1 MQTNPPTTPDTPAA
15 EPAAKPKYS
24 RLRRWIGGLLLLL
37 VIPIL
42 LLTSALAFFDS
53 QRGRDWLV
61 KQINHSGV
69 AKLHAIDGSLW
80 SDFALRG
87 LVVNTADI
95 NIAIDKVSLA
105 WSPYSLLARD
115 LSLDE
120 LKVGHLEIEIKPS
133 PPDKAPSP
141 PPTSIT
147 LPIAVHIDSAQ
158 IARLSVKGSPDIDA
172 IRFKLASNGRFHQ
185 LTLDQLRVRLPQVD
199 ASLKGHLALVGTQP
213 FVTSG
218 QLDLSA
224 KVENQPLQSQIK
236 LDGPLRKLQ
245 LNGDIK
251 SNQLNAMIN
260 ARLDVFAPY
269 TYQLLSE
276 GQIKLQQ
283 LNPAVLMPN
292 LPKALLDV
300 SLSVTPLGE
309 NAASGSLEVHNAM
322 PLTVDQ
328 GGLPFTQISSK
339 LGYLK
344 ETVTLQSMSLDL
356 LGQGQIK
363 GEGKLDKGQLKL
375 QLDLAKIDPA
385 KLFARQP
392 PASLGGTIA
401 LKGPWLAPDVL
412 AKLADAQRNVSLDL
426 DMGWL
431 NPKHERRIALRQARL
446 SRANS
451 SVSLQGELGL
461 LDAKGVAK
469 HDFKLAGEFAG
480 LNPAEFVASPKGSL
494 TGQFKV
500 AGALQPSL
508 KASVDYRLSDSRFN
522 GEVLSGKGQ
531 LNVEETRVSNADLW
545 LALGANRLD
554 AEGALGLAND
564 VLKLKISLPQLQQ
577 FGPGF
582 AGKMSGDAQLK
593 GAMLSP
599 QIATQLAVAGLQ
611 TPFGVSVNQAVLEA
625 ELQSDLKGPMHIR
638 ADVNDAKAAGVQ
650 IQNLNFKVDGS
661 RAKHSASLQLKGKQ
675 DERLIDVSSHFEGGL
690 SEQWVWRGNVLGL
703 QVNQPVALN
712 LAAKTPL
719 EVGADLLRM
728 GDARLLMGDTRLHIE
743 RLVWQE
749 GHLDTA
755 GELEQLSVGQW
766 LPLLGQKEL
775 SGNLMLGG
783 RWALKSAGGLGG
795 QVEIHRQ
802 SGDLKYVTQNTAP
815 QKFDLQGL
823 KLQINAKQSALNFTG
838 NLSSGRFGQMQ
849 ANGSALMDAV
859 NWRLAEHAPVDV
871 FIKGDLPKLA
881 MFGPLLGPDLTLAGS
896 GRFEVRHSGLL
907 KENNWTGFVYGD
919 GLAVRDAATGLA
931 LQEGKVRMSLDKR
944 LINLQQFQFK
954 GGQGTLD
961 AKGTFDL
968 AGPSPSAS
976 AQVTANKLTLI
987 SKADMLVV
995 MSGQG
1000 NITLRDKALN
1010 VSGQLKADEGDI
1022 RFQSN
1027 DVPRLSDDVVVK
1039 GREKVVAE
1047 AGPKLSLQMDIDMGN
1062 NFRFRAY
1069 GLDAR
1074 LMGLL
1079 RLRTQANRS
1088 PTAHGVV
1095 QVAENT
1101 GNERS
1106 TYSAYGQRLDIER
1119 GVLAF
1124 QGPIDNPSLDILAMR
1139 RGQQVEAGVQ
1149 VSGTV
1154 LRPKVQLY
1162 SEPGVPDS
1170 EKLSWL
1176 LFGHGSDSME
1186 KSDSALMLQ
1195 VANALLSSGDGS
1207 PGFTEGVL
1215 GKVGLDDV
1223 GFSSQKEKDGTS
1235 TQVVSVGKQLGK
1247 NVRVSLEKSING
1259 LRDAVKFTWQLTKG
1273 WSLVSRI
1280 GTDETTGDAYYTFSF
1295 D

>member
-1 MQTNPPTTPDTPAA
+1 MQKNSNSTPDTEATA
-15 EPAAKPKYS
+15 TVVAPKYS
-24 RLRRWIGGLLLLL
+24 RLRRLIGWLLFILI
-37 VIPIL
+37 IPVF
-42 LLTSALAFFDS
+42 LLTLALAFVDS
-53 QRGRDWLV
+53 QMGRDWLV
-61 KQINHSGV
+61 KQINYSGV
-69 AKLHAIDGSLW
+69 AKLQAIDGSLW

-95 NIAIDKVSLA
+95 KLAVDKVSLA

-120 LKVGHLEIEIKPS
+120 LSIGHLEIDIKSS

-147 LPIAVHIDSAQ
+147 LPIGLHIDRAQ
-158 IARLSVKGSPDIDA
+158 IARLSIKGSPDIDA

-185 LTLDQLRVRLPQVD
+185 ITLDQLRLKLPQVD
-199 ASLKGHLALVGTQP
+199 ATLKGNLALVGSQP

-218 QLDLSA
+218 QLALSG

-236 LDGPLRKLQ
+236 LDGELRKLQ
-245 LNGDIK
+245 LSGDIN
-251 SNQLNAMIN
+251 SNQLKAMIN
-260 ARLDVFAPY
+260 ARLDLFAPY

-283 LNPAVLMPN
+283 LNPAVLMPS

-300 SLSVTPLGE
+300 SLTVLPLGE
-309 NAASGSLEVHNAM
+309 NAASGSLEIHNAM

-363 GEGKLDKGQLKL
+363 GAGQLDKGRLKL
-375 QLDLAKIDPA
+375 QVDLAKIDPA
-385 KLFARQP
+385 KLFSRQP
-392 PASLGGTIA
+392 PASLGGTIT

-412 AKLADAQRNVSLDL
+412 AKLADAQRNVALDV
-426 DMGWL
+426 DMGWI

-446 SRANS
+446 SRANG
-451 SVSLQGELGL
+451 SVSLQGEFGL

-469 HDFKLAGEFAG
+469 NDFKLAGEFAG

-500 AGALQPSL
+500 AGALQPAL
-508 KASVDYRLSDSRFN
+508 KASVDYSLGDSRFN

-531 LNVEETRVSNADLW
+531 LNIEETRVSNADLW
-545 LALGANRLD
+545 LALGANRID

-582 AGKMSGDAQLK
+582 AGKISGDAQLK

-611 TPFGVSVNQAVLEA
+611 TPFGVSVNQAALEA
-625 ELQSDLKGPMHIR
+625 ELQSDLKGPMRIR
-638 ADVNDAKAAGVQ
+638 ADISDAKAAGVQ
-650 IQNLNFKVDGS
+650 IQSLNFKVDGS

-675 DERLIDVSSHFEGGL
+675 EERLIDVSSRLEGGL
-690 SEQWVWRGNVLGL
+690 NEQWVWRGNVLGL

-712 LAAKTPL
+712 LAAATPL
-719 EVGADLLRM
+719 ELGAGLLRL

-749 GHLDTA
+749 GRLDTA
-755 GELEQLSVGQW
+755 GELEQVSVAQW
-766 LPLLGQKEL
+766 LSLLGQNEL
-775 SGNLMLGG
+775 DGNLMLGG
-783 RWALKSAGGLGG
+783 RWALKSAGSLDG
-795 QVEIHRQ
+795 QLEIHRQ
-802 SGDLKYVTQNTAP
+802 SGDLRYVTHNTAP
-815 QKFDLQGL
+815 QKFDLQNL

-849 ANGSALMDAV
+849 ASGSALVDAI
-859 NWRLAEHAPVDV
+859 NWRLAERAPVDV
-871 FIKGDLPKLA
+871 LIKGDLPKLA

-896 GRFEVRHSGLL
+896 GRFEVRHAGLL
-907 KENNWTGFVYGD
+907 QENDWTGFVYGD

-931 LQEGKVRMSLDKR
+931 LQEGKVRIALDKQQ
-944 LINLQQFQFK
+944 IILQQFQFK
-954 GGQGTLD
+954 GGQGSLD
-961 AKGTFDL
+961 AKGSFDL
-968 AGPSPSAS
+968 AGPNPSAT
-976 AQVTANKLTLI
+976 AQVSANKLTLI

-1000 NITLRDKALN
+1000 NITLKDKALS
-1010 VSGQLKADEGDI
+1010 VSGKLKADEGDI
-1022 RFQSN
+1022 RFQAN
-1027 DVPRLSDDVVVK
+1027 DVPKLSDDVVIK
-1039 GREKVVAE
+1039 GREKPVVE
-1047 AGPKLSLQMDIDMGN
+1047 AGPKLSLQMDIDLGN

-1079 RLRTQANRS
+1079 RLRTQANQS

-1101 GNERS
+1101 GNQRS
-1106 TYSAYGQRLDIER
+1106 TYSAYGQKLDIER

-1124 QGPIDNPSLDILAMR
+1124 QGPIDNPGLDILAMR

-1149 VSGTV
+1149 VSGSV

-1162 SEPGVPDS
+1162 SEPSVPDS

-1195 VANALLSSGDGS
+1195 VANALLSSDDGS
-1207 PGFTEGVL
+1207 TGFTEGVL

-1235 TQVVSVGKQLGK
+1235 TQVVSVGKQLSK

>member
-1 MQTNPPTTPDTPAA
+1 MQTNPAPTPEAQAATPPLR
-15 EPAAKPKYS
+15 PKYS
-24 RLRRWIGGLLLLL
+24 LFRRLIGALLLLLL
-37 VIPIL
+37 VPVF
-42 LLTSALAFFDS
+42 LLTLSLAFFDS
-53 QRGRDWLV
+53 QTGRDWLV
-61 KQINHSGV
+61 KQVNQSGM
-69 AKLHAIDGSLW
+69 AKLRAIDGSLW

-87 LVVNTADI
+87 LVVDTAEVK
-95 NIAIDKVSLA
+95 IAIDKVSLA

-120 LKVGHLEIEIKPS
+120 LVIGHLEVDIKPS
-133 PPDKAPSP
+133 PPDKPSSP
-141 PPTSIT
+141 PPDSIT
-147 LPIAVHIDSAQ
+147 LPIGLHIDQAQ
-158 IARLSVKGSPDIDA
+158 IDRLSIKGSPDIKA
-172 IRFKLASNGRFHQ
+172 LRFKLASNGRFHQ
-185 LTLDQLRVRLPQVD
+185 LVLDQLKLKLPQID
-199 ASLKGHLALVGTQP
+199 ATLKGNLALVGTLP

-218 QLDLSA
+218 QLELSGKA
-224 KVENQPLQSQIK
+224 ENQPLQSQIK
-236 LDGPLRKLQ
+236 LSGELRKLR
-245 LNGDIK
+245 LTGDVK
-251 SNQLNAMIN
+251 SNQLKAMIN

-283 LNPAVLMPN
+283 LNPAVLMPG

-300 SLSVTPLGE
+300 SLSVVPLGE
-309 NAASGSLEVHNAM
+309 NAASGSLEIRNAM

-328 GGLPFTQISSK
+328 GGLPFAQISSK

-344 ETVTLQSMSLDL
+344 ETVTLKAMSLDL

-363 GEGKLDKGQLKL
+363 GAGHLDKGQLKL

-385 KLFARQP
+385 KLFSRQP
-392 PASLGGTIA
+392 PASLGGTIH
-401 LKGPWLAPDVL
+401 LKGPWLAPDVV
-412 AKLADAQRNVSLDL
+412 AKLADTQRNVALDL

-469 HDFKLAGEFAG
+469 NDFKLVGEFAG
-480 LNPAEFVASPKGSL
+480 INPAEFVASPKGSI
-494 TGQFKV
+494 TGQFKL
-500 AGALQPSL
+500 AGALQPAI
-508 KASVDYRLSDSRFN
+508 KASVDYSLGDSRFN

-531 LNVEETRVSNADLW
+531 LNIEETRISNADLW
-545 LALGANRLD
+545 LALGGNRID
-554 AEGALGLAND
+554 AQGALGLASD
-564 VLKLKISLPQLQQ
+564 VLKLKINLPQLQQ

-582 AGKMSGDAQLK
+582 AGKISGDAQLK

-611 TPFGVSVNQAVLEA
+611 TPFGVSVNQAAVEA
-625 ELQSDLKGPMHIR
+625 ELQSDLTGPMHVR
-638 ADVNDAKAAGVQ
+638 ADVSDAKAAGVQ
-650 IQNLNFKVDGS
+650 IQSLNLKVDGS
-661 RAKHSASLQLKGKQ
+661 RAKHSASLLLKGQQ
-675 DERLIDVSSHFEGGL
+675 DERLIDVSSRFEGGL
-690 SEQWVWRGNVLGL
+690 NELWVWRGSVQSL
-703 QVNQPVALN
+703 QVNQPIALN
-712 LAAKTPL
+712 LAAPL
-719 EVGADLLRM
+719 ALEAGANLIRM
-728 GDARLLMGDTRLHIE
+728 GDARLLMGDTRVHIE
-743 RLVWQE
+743 RLSWQD
-749 GHLDTA
+749 GRLDTA
-755 GELEQLSVGQW
+755 GELEQVSVGQW
-766 LPLLGQKEL
+766 LTLLGQKEV

-783 RWALKSAGGLGG
+783 RWALKSAGSLDG
-795 QVEIHRQ
+795 QLEIHRQ
-802 SGDLKYVTQNTAP
+802 SGDLKYVTHNTAP
-815 QKFDLQGL
+815 QKFDLQDL
-823 KLQINAKQSALNFTG
+823 KLQINAKQSVLNFTG

-849 ANGSALMDAV
+849 ANGSALLDAV
-859 NWRLAEHAPVDV
+859 NWRLAERAPVDV

-881 MFGPLLGPDLTLAGS
+881 MFGPLLGPDLSLAGS
-896 GRFEVRHSGLL
+896 GRFEVRHTGLL
-907 KENNWTGFVYGD
+907 KDNEWTGFVYGD
-919 GLAVRDAATGLA
+919 DLSMRDAATGLS
-931 LQEGKVRMSLDKR
+931 LQEGKVRVSLDKR

-1000 NITLRDKALN
+1000 NITLRDKAMS

-1027 DVPRLSDDVVVK
+1027 DVPKLSDDVVVK
-1039 GREKVVAE
+1039 GRSKAPVD
-1047 AGPKLSLQMDIDMGN
+1047 AGPKLSLQMDIDLGK
-1062 NFRFRAY
+1062 NFRFRGY

-1074 LMGLL
+1074 LAGLL
-1079 RLRTQANRS
+1079 RLRTQANQA

-1095 QVAENT
+1095 QVAENE
-1101 GNERS
+1101 GNARS
-1106 TYSAYGQRLDIER
+1106 TYSAYGQKLDIER

-1124 QGPIDNPSLDILAMR
+1124 QGPIDNPGLDVLAMR
-1139 RGQQVEAGVQ
+1139 RGQEVEAGVQ
-1149 VSGTV
+1149 VSGTA
-1154 LRPKVQLY
+1154 LRPQVRLY
-1162 SEPGVPDS
+1162 SEPNRPDS

-1176 LFGHGSDSME
+1176 LFGHGSDSMD

-1195 VANALLSSGDGS
+1195 VANALLTSGDNAS
-1207 PGFTEGVL
+1207 FSEGIL

-1235 TQVVSVGKQLGK
+1235 TQVVSVGKQLSK